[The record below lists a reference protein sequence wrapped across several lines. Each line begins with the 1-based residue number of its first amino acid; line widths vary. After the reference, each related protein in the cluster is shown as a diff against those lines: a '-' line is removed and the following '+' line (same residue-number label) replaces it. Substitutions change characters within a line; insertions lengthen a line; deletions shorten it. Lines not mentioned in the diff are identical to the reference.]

1 MDNMMDNIMNNND
14 KNKCES
20 KYVCELHEIHD
31 VTRVYPLSPGRF
43 ICLLC
48 KKKRVHGYTNP
59 DHVSNPFGYLYLAPM
74 NCIECSVK
82 HKKCMWCK

>member
-1 MDNMMDNIMNNND
+1 MIDNIMNNND
-14 KNKCES
+14 KNKCEN

-43 ICLLC
+43 KCLLC

-82 HKKCMWCK
+82 NKKCMWCK

>member
-1 MDNMMDNIMNNND
+1 MDNIMNNND
-14 KNKCES
+14 KNKCENEN

-43 ICLLC
+43 KCLLC